1 MYRGFYFDGNPVR
14 RKENGCF
21 KAADQHDDD
30 RRNCVLH
37 YGHVVLHSFA
47 RPLLLLIRVQEEV
60 LPLAVPY
67 LRIVFLGFIF
77 TFIYNFFAMHTAG
90 AGRQHDTALFS
101 CGKLGAQYH
110 RGFVFRGSAQMGQH
124 GLRGR
129 NGRQRGGVLYVLHHL
144 H

>member
-1 MYRGFYFDGNPVR
+1 
-14 RKENGCF
+14 
-21 KAADQHDDD
+21 
-30 RRNCVLH
+30 
-37 YGHVVLHSFA
+37 
-47 RPLLLLIRVQEEV
+47 
-60 LPLAVPY
+60 
-67 LRIVFLGFIF
+67 
-77 TFIYNFFAMHTAG
+77 MHTAG

-129 NGRQRGGVLYVLHHL
+129 NGRQRGGVLYALHHL